1 LPESPF
7 GDLDQGGYREIEAAM
22 AARSPLKKSGDKT
35 KQSSQKHAL
44 GLDPGVAF
52 PVLRKNTERTF
63 IVSGKRSLCENKGI

>member
-1 LPESPF
+1 MHCKTVKSVF
-7 GDLDQGGYREIEAAM
+7 AA
-22 AARSPLKKSGDKT
+22 

-52 PVLRKNTERTF
+52 PVLRRNTEQTF